1 MKRWFSFLL
10 AMLPFAAVTTSC
22 DDDGESD
29 LPDVDVTATIS
40 GGTFYEGEIYIV
52 QGQALTIESMTLDNY
67 TKQDG
72 AIGSVTYYWDHY
84 LFSTQMVQPFT
95 FTIQTSEQTVGKHLL
110 QAQMPIYVAGYSVCW
125 GFIQYYVN
133 IVATA
138 DDMPEGA
145 YIAGNQ
151 ITMVDCAI
159 QRNATI
165 N

>member
-1 MKRWFSFLL
+1 
-10 AMLPFAAVTTSC
+10 
-22 DDDGESD
+22 
-29 LPDVDVTATIS
+29 
-40 GGTFYEGEIYIV
+40 
-52 QGQALTIESMTLDNY
+52 
-67 TKQDG
+67 
-72 AIGSVTYYWDHY
+72 
-84 LFSTQMVQPFT
+84 MVQPFT

-165 N
+165 NLVKCDYMRPKLLLFGLIFICGDVYMQRRCLI